1 MRLPRIGG
9 KHCVGHHTRDSMLT
23 RINRHRLIAAVA
35 LLLLAFAA
43 ARRVRAAEDTLPPQ
57 LSDEAFWHLITDY
70 SEAGGFF
77 RFDNFIS
84 NEALFQHVLGRLK
97 ETTKPGGVYLGVGPD
112 QNFTYIVAL
121 RPRIAFIVDIR
132 RQNMLEHLM
141 YKALIE
147 LSADRADFLSRLFAR
162 QRPENIGPES
172 TPEELFKAFRNVPAE
187 LDLFFANLD
196 AIKTQLEERHGFKLS
211 AEDEASIQYIF
222 RAFYVG
228 GPNLTYIGPV
238 TPRFAVRNR
247 MPSYADLMMQ
257 NDGDG
262 QNHSYLSSEDNF
274 GILKDLEQRNLI
286 VPLIGDFAGPKTI
299 RTVGTYLKQQNAV
312 VTAFYLSN
320 VEQYLF
326 QQNDDWSR
334 FYENVATLP
343 LDSNARFIRSVFNG
357 YAYNLR
363 ANGYFRSDSLLAS
376 IPDLLEAFNAGKI
389 ETYYDVI
396 RMSQ

>member
-1 MRLPRIGG
+1 MW
-9 KHCVGHHTRDSMLT
+9 T
-23 RINRHRLIAAVA
+23 RINRHHRLIAAVA
-35 LLLLAFAA
+35 LLSLVFAGGCRLL
-43 ARRVRAAEDTLPPQ
+43 AAEDTLPAQ
-57 LSDEAFWHLITDY
+57 LSDEAFWHLITDF
-70 SEAGGFF
+70 SEGGGFF

-84 NEALFQHVLGRLK
+84 NEALFQHVVGRLK

-257 NDGDG
+257 NDGEG

-343 LDSNARFIRSVFNG
+343 VDSNARFIRSVFNG

-376 IPDLLEAFNAGKI
+376 IPDLLEAFNGGKI
-389 ETYYDVI
+389 ETYSDVI
-396 RMSQ
+396 RMSK

>member
-1 MRLPRIGG
+1 MW
-9 KHCVGHHTRDSMLT
+9 T
-23 RINRHRLIAAVA
+23 RINRHRLAPLIAAVA
-35 LLLLAFAA
+35 LLSLAFVAGG
-43 ARRVRAAEDTLPPQ
+43 RVRAAEDAR
-57 LSDEAFWHLITDY
+57 LSDEAFWHLITDF

-84 NEALFQHVLGRLK
+84 NEALFQHVLGRLE

-147 LSADRADFLSRLFAR
+147 LSADRAEFLSRLFAR

-196 AIKTQLEERHGFKLS
+196 AIKIQLKERHGFKLS

-228 GPNLTYIGPV
+228 GPNLTYVGPV
-238 TPRFAVRNR
+238 TPRYAVRNR

-257 NDGDG
+257 NDGEG

-299 RTVGTYLKQQNAV
+299 RAVGTYLKQQNAA
-312 VTAFYLSN
+312 VTVFYLSN

-326 QQNDDWSR
+326 QQNDEWSR
-334 FYENVATLP
+334 FYQNVATLP
-343 LDSNARFIRSVFNG
+343 LDPNARFIRSVFNG
-357 YAYNLR
+357 YAYTLT
-363 ANGYFRSDSLLAS
+363 ANGYFRSDSLLSS
-376 IPDLLEAFNAGKI
+376 IPDLLEAFNAGRI

>member
-1 MRLPRIGG
+1 
-9 KHCVGHHTRDSMLT
+9 MLT

-228 GPNLTYIGPV
+228 GPNLTYVGPV

-257 NDGDG
+257 NDGEG

-396 RMSQ
+396 RMSK

>member
-1 MRLPRIGG
+1 M
-9 KHCVGHHTRDSMLT
+9 ST

-257 NDGDG
+257 NDGEG

-299 RTVGTYLKQQNAV
+299 RTVGTYLKQQNAA

-376 IPDLLEAFNAGKI
+376 IPDLLEAFNGGKI
-389 ETYYDVI
+389 ETYSDVI
-396 RMSQ
+396 RMSK

>member
-1 MRLPRIGG
+1 MW
-9 KHCVGHHTRDSMLT
+9 T
-23 RINRHRLIAAVA
+23 RINRHRLIVAVA
-35 LLLLAFAA
+35 LLSLAFAA
-43 ARRVRAAEDTLPPQ
+43 GGRVRAAEDAQ
-57 LSDEAFWHLITDY
+57 LSNEAFWHLITDF

-147 LSADRADFLSRLFAR
+147 LSADRAEFLSRLFAR

-196 AIKTQLEERHGFKLS
+196 AIKIQLKERHRFKLS

-228 GPNLTYIGPV
+228 GPNLTYVGPV
-238 TPRFAVRNR
+238 TPRYAVRNR

-257 NDGDG
+257 NDGEG

-299 RTVGTYLKQQNAV
+299 RAVGTYLKQQNAA
-312 VTAFYLSN
+312 VTVFYLSN

-326 QQNDDWSR
+326 QQNDQWSR
-334 FYENVATLP
+334 FYQNVATLP
-343 LDSNARFIRSVFNG
+343 LDPNARFIRSVFNG
-357 YAYNLR
+357 YAYTLT
-363 ANGYFRSDSLLAS
+363 ANGYFRSDSLLSS
-376 IPDLLEAFNAGKI
+376 IPDLLEAFNAGRI

>member
-1 MRLPRIGG
+1 MW
-9 KHCVGHHTRDSMLT
+9 T
-23 RINRHRLIAAVA
+23 RINRHRLVAAVA
-35 LLLLAFAA
+35 LLSLAFVAGG
-43 ARRVRAAEDTLPPQ
+43 RVRAAEDAR
-57 LSDEAFWHLITDY
+57 LSDEAFWHLITDF

-147 LSADRADFLSRLFAR
+147 LSADRAEFLSRLFAR

-196 AIKTQLEERHGFKLS
+196 AIKIQLKERHGFKLS

-228 GPNLTYIGPV
+228 GPNLTYVGPV
-238 TPRFAVRNR
+238 TPRYAVRNR

-257 NDGDG
+257 NDGEG

-299 RTVGTYLKQQNAV
+299 RAVGTYLKQQNAA
-312 VTAFYLSN
+312 VTVFYLSN

-326 QQNDDWSR
+326 QQNDQWSR
-334 FYENVATLP
+334 FYQNVATLP
-343 LDSNARFIRSVFNG
+343 LDPNARFIRSVFNG
-357 YAYNLR
+357 YAYTLT
-363 ANGYFRSDSLLAS
+363 ANGYFRSDSLLSS
-376 IPDLLEAFNAGKI
+376 IPDLLEAFNAGRI

>member
-1 MRLPRIGG
+1 MW
-9 KHCVGHHTRDSMLT
+9 T
-23 RINRHRLIAAVA
+23 RINKHRLIAAVA
-35 LLLLAFAA
+35 LLSLAFAA
-43 ARRVRAAEDTLPPQ
+43 GGRVRAAEDALPAQ
-57 LSDEAFWHLITDY
+57 LSDEAFWHLVTDF

-84 NEALFQHVLGRLK
+84 NEALFQHVVGRLK

-112 QNFTYIVAL
+112 QNFTYLVAL

-196 AIKTQLEERHGFKLS
+196 AIKTQLKERHGFKLS

-228 GPNLTYIGPV
+228 GPNLTYVGPV

-247 MPSYADLMMQ
+247 MPSYADLMME
-257 NDGDG
+257 NDGEG

-299 RTVGTYLKQQNAV
+299 RTVGSYLKQQNAV
-312 VTAFYLSN
+312 VTVFYLSN

-357 YAYNLR
+357 YAYTLR

-396 RMSQ
+396 RMSK

>member
-1 MRLPRIGG
+1 MW
-9 KHCVGHHTRDSMLT
+9 T
-23 RINRHRLIAAVA
+23 RINRHRLIVAVA
-35 LLLLAFAA
+35 LLSLAFAA
-43 ARRVRAAEDTLPPQ
+43 GGRVRAAEDAQ
-57 LSDEAFWHLITDY
+57 LSNEAFWHLITDF
-70 SEAGGFF
+70 SEGGGFF

-84 NEALFQHVLGRLK
+84 NEALFQHVVGRLK

-196 AIKTQLEERHGFKLS
+196 AIKTQLKERHGFKLS

-228 GPNLTYIGPV
+228 GPNLTYVGPV

-247 MPSYADLMMQ
+247 MPSYADLMME
-257 NDGDG
+257 NDGEG

-299 RTVGTYLKQQNAV
+299 RTVGSYLKQQNAV
-312 VTAFYLSN
+312 VTVFYLSN

-357 YAYNLR
+357 YAYTLR

-396 RMSQ
+396 RMSK

>member
-1 MRLPRIGG
+1 MW
-9 KHCVGHHTRDSMLT
+9 T
-23 RINRHRLIAAVA
+23 RINRHRLAPLIAAVA
-35 LLLLAFAA
+35 LLSLAFVAGG
-43 ARRVRAAEDTLPPQ
+43 RVRAAEDAR
-57 LSDEAFWHLITDY
+57 LSDEAFWHLITDF
-70 SEAGGFF
+70 SEAGGSF

-147 LSADRADFLSRLFAR
+147 LSADRAEFLSRLFAR

-196 AIKTQLEERHGFKLS
+196 AIKIQLKERHRFKLS

-228 GPNLTYIGPV
+228 GPNLTYVGPV
-238 TPRFAVRNR
+238 TPRYAVRNR

-257 NDGDG
+257 NDGEG

-299 RTVGTYLKQQNAV
+299 RAVGTYLKQQNAA
-312 VTAFYLSN
+312 VTVFYLSN

-326 QQNDDWSR
+326 QQNDEWSR
-334 FYENVATLP
+334 FYQNVATLP
-343 LDSNARFIRSVFNG
+343 LDPNARFIRSVFNG
-357 YAYNLR
+357 YAYTLT
-363 ANGYFRSDSLLAS
+363 ANGYFRSDSLLSS
-376 IPDLLEAFNAGKI
+376 IPDLLEAFNAGRI

>member
-1 MRLPRIGG
+1 
-9 KHCVGHHTRDSMLT
+9 MLT

-35 LLLLAFAA
+35 LLLLTFAA
-43 ARRVRAAEDTLPPQ
+43 ARSVRAAEDTLPPQ

-299 RTVGTYLKQQNAV
+299 RSVGTYLKQQNAV

-396 RMSQ
+396 RMSK

>member
-1 MRLPRIGG
+1 MW
-9 KHCVGHHTRDSMLT
+9 T
-23 RINRHRLIAAVA
+23 RINRHHRLIAAVA
-35 LLLLAFAA
+35 LLSLVFAGGCRLL
-43 ARRVRAAEDTLPPQ
+43 AAEDTLPAQ
-57 LSDEAFWHLITDY
+57 LSDEAFWHLITDF
-70 SEAGGFF
+70 SEGGGFF

-228 GPNLTYIGPV
+228 GPNLTYVGPV
-238 TPRFAVRNR
+238 TPRYAVRNR

-257 NDGDG
+257 NDGEG

-299 RTVGTYLKQQNAV
+299 RSVGTYLKQQNAV

-396 RMSQ
+396 RMSK

>member
-1 MRLPRIGG
+1 
-9 KHCVGHHTRDSMLT
+9 MLT

-43 ARRVRAAEDTLPPQ
+43 ARSVRAAEDTLPPQ

-196 AIKTQLEERHGFKLS
+196 AIKIQLKERHRFKLS

-228 GPNLTYIGPV
+228 GPNLTYVGPV

-257 NDGDG
+257 NDGEG

-357 YAYNLR
+357 YAYTLT
-363 ANGYFRSDSLLAS
+363 ANGYFRSDSLLSS
-376 IPDLLEAFNAGKI
+376 IPDLLEAFNAGRI

>member
-1 MRLPRIGG
+1 
-9 KHCVGHHTRDSMLT
+9 MLT

-43 ARRVRAAEDTLPPQ
+43 ARSVRAAEDTLPPQ

-211 AEDEASIQYIF
+211 AADEASIQYIF

-257 NDGDG
+257 DDGEG
-262 QNHSYLSSEDNF
+262 QNHSYLSSEDHF
-274 GILKDLEQRNLI
+274 AILKDLEQRNLI
-286 VPLIGDFAGPKTI
+286 VPLIGDFAGAKTI
-299 RTVGTYLKQQNAV
+299 RSVGTYLKQQNAV

-376 IPDLLEAFNAGKI
+376 IPDLLEAFNGGKI
-389 ETYYDVI
+389 ETYSDVI
-396 RMSQ
+396 RMSK

>member
-1 MRLPRIGG
+1 
-9 KHCVGHHTRDSMLT
+9 MLT

-43 ARRVRAAEDTLPPQ
+43 ARSVRAAEDTLPPQ

-228 GPNLTYIGPV
+228 GPNLTYVGPV

-286 VPLIGDFAGPKTI
+286 VPLIGDFAGAKTI

>member
-1 MRLPRIGG
+1 
-9 KHCVGHHTRDSMLT
+9 MLT

-43 ARRVRAAEDTLPPQ
+43 ARSVRAAEDTLPPQ

-196 AIKTQLEERHGFKLS
+196 AIKTQLKERHGFKLS

-257 NDGDG
+257 NDGEG

-396 RMSQ
+396 RMSK

>member
-1 MRLPRIGG
+1 
-9 KHCVGHHTRDSMLT
+9 MLT

-43 ARRVRAAEDTLPPQ
+43 GRRVRAAEDTLPPQ
-57 LSDEAFWHLITDY
+57 LSDEAFWHFITDY

-196 AIKTQLEERHGFKLS
+196 AIKTQLKERHGFKLS

-396 RMSQ
+396 RMSK

>member
-1 MRLPRIGG
+1 MW
-9 KHCVGHHTRDSMLT
+9 T
-23 RINRHRLIAAVA
+23 RINRHRLAPLIAAVA
-35 LLLLAFAA
+35 LLSLAFAA
-43 ARRVRAAEDTLPPQ
+43 GGRVRAAEDAQ
-57 LSDEAFWHLITDY
+57 LSNEAFWHLITDF

-147 LSADRADFLSRLFAR
+147 LSADRAEFLSRLFAR

-196 AIKTQLEERHGFKLS
+196 AIKIQLKERHRFKLS

-228 GPNLTYIGPV
+228 GPNLTYVGPV
-238 TPRFAVRNR
+238 TPRYAVRNR

-257 NDGDG
+257 NDGEG

-299 RTVGTYLKQQNAV
+299 RAVGTYLKQQNAA
-312 VTAFYLSN
+312 VTVFYLSN

-326 QQNDDWSR
+326 QQNDEWSR
-334 FYENVATLP
+334 FYQNVATLP
-343 LDSNARFIRSVFNG
+343 LDPNARFIRSVFNG
-357 YAYNLR
+357 YAYTLT
-363 ANGYFRSDSLLAS
+363 ANGYFRSDSLLSS
-376 IPDLLEAFNAGKI
+376 IPDLLEAFNAGRI

-396 RMSQ
+396 RMSK

>member
-1 MRLPRIGG
+1 MW
-9 KHCVGHHTRDSMLT
+9 T

-43 ARRVRAAEDTLPPQ
+43 ARSVRAAEDTLPPQ

-147 LSADRADFLSRLFAR
+147 LSADRAEFLSRLFAR

-228 GPNLTYIGPV
+228 GPNLTYVGPV

-247 MPSYADLMMQ
+247 MPSYADLMME
-257 NDGDG
+257 NDGEG

-299 RTVGTYLKQQNAV
+299 RTVGSYLKQQNAV
-312 VTAFYLSN
+312 VTVFYLSN

>member
-1 MRLPRIGG
+1 
-9 KHCVGHHTRDSMLT
+9 MLT

-43 ARRVRAAEDTLPPQ
+43 ARSVRAAEDTLPPQ
-57 LSDEAFWHLITDY
+57 LSDEAFWHFITDS

-196 AIKTQLEERHGFKLS
+196 AIKTQLKERHGFKLS

-228 GPNLTYIGPV
+228 GPNLTYVGPV

-257 NDGDG
+257 NDGEG

-299 RTVGTYLKQQNAV
+299 RSVGTYLKQQNAV

-396 RMSQ
+396 RMSK

>member
-1 MRLPRIGG
+1 MW
-9 KHCVGHHTRDSMLT
+9 T

-43 ARRVRAAEDTLPPQ
+43 ARSVRAAEDTLPPQ

-196 AIKTQLEERHGFKLS
+196 AIKTQLKERHGFKLS

-228 GPNLTYIGPV
+228 GPNLTYVGPV

-257 NDGDG
+257 NDGEG

-299 RTVGTYLKQQNAV
+299 RTVGTYLKQQNAA

-376 IPDLLEAFNAGKI
+376 IPDLLEAFNGGKI
-389 ETYYDVI
+389 ETYSDVI
-396 RMSQ
+396 RMSK